1 MKVKALGWDTRKV
14 GKAEGVPSKQDCE
27 LMYGALC
34 KMKMWDP
41 LVQTANSR
49 KEKKPLLKIIRY
61 WDLPGGLAAGALRS
75 QCREHGF
82 GPWSGN

>member
-1 MKVKALGWDTRKV
+1 MKVKALGWDTRKA

-49 KEKKPLLKIIRY
+49 KEKN

-75 QCREHGF
+75 QSRGHGF